1 MAKIKVLGDSFT
13 ITSAVPAET
22 LNKLQKFYPDAL
34 VLRSQKTDKITF
46 AITTAP
52 TSAALSDCGINFNSV
67 SEDGYPYATFTLPT
81 GIKTAEEKKAF
92 IRNEIGTVYSRL
104 TKLEDCINECA
115 IAQLAELEAKFDA
128 GIEIVD

>member
-22 LNKLQKFYPDAL
+22 INKLKKFYPDAL
-34 VLRSQKTDKITF
+34 MLRSAKTEKIVF
-46 AITTAP
+46 AISTNQ
-52 TSAALSDCGINFNSV
+52 TSAAISDCGINFNSV
-67 SEDGYPYATFTLPT
+67 SEDGYPYATFTLPA
-81 GIKTAEEKKAF
+81 GIKTVEEKKAF
-92 IRNEIGTVYSRL
+92 IRDEIGTIFTKL
-104 TKLEDCINECA
+104 TNLEDCINEGA